1 MCSETSSLCSDS
13 SLEVS
18 IASDDRGLS
27 SLSVKA
33 NDDRAKELLAFKISR
48 LMNNQKNTR
57 ESINKN
63 DSVI

>member
-18 IASDDRGLS
+18 IA
-27 SLSVKA
+27 
-33 NDDRAKELLAFKISR
+33 NDDRELLAFKISR
-48 LMNNQKNTR
+48 LINNEKNTR

-63 DSVI
+63 DSVISKCNNK